1 MTDSNNDL
9 DTSNSSNSNT
19 YIIIIII
26 IDIISL
32 EVTNGVPRKGGRK

>member
-26 IDIISL
+26 DIISL